1 MIVIF
6 AEKPSQARDYAE
18 ALGIQ
23 QKHDGYIEV
32 KNSDIIKNAYITWG
46 FGHLTRLKL
55 PKEYDSS
62 INTWKLEN
70 LPYRPK
76 KFEYIVD
83 KDKQK
88 QFNTVKKL
96 FEKADTIIN
105 ATDIDREGSNIF
117 YSTLIQAAIN
127 KKPIKRLWINS
138 LVHSEIRKGFKNLLD
153 NEKDYL
159 MYQEAHARQI
169 SDYLV
174 GMNLSPLYSILF
186 QRQGYND
193 VFSIGRVQTPL
204 LYLIYQRQCDIE
216 NFKSEKFYE
225 VIGHFKAQNG
235 EYQGKAKIKTKD
247 KKDLIELENKHELSK
262 AKQGLIEDIS
272 TEAKNQKAPKL
283 HSLSSLQLSINKY
296 YKFSPE
302 KTKNIVQSL
311 YEKKIVSYPR
321 TDSNLIT
328 DEEFNYLNE
337 NLEAYQTLY
346 DIQFKI
352 NNDYR
357 QPRKKYVNSSKVQE
371 HHAIIP
377 TSQIP
382 NETTINKLNEEEK
395 LVLQEIICTTLSMFA
410 EDHVYNETKVITNV
424 NGLQFFSQGKQVINN
439 GWKDLSHINHNNDE
453 DTNKLP
459 QLAINEKVLS
469 SVKTKVGKTTPPK
482 LYTEGQLIPLMK
494 TCGKHIDDEENS
506 ELLKE
511 IEGLGTEAT
520 RSNIIKT
527 LKDRK
532 YIQIKKNHVYI
543 TEKGRL
549 LCKSVAGTLLSSATM
564 TAEWEK
570 RLKYIGKGQAQV
582 SSFIENTMKFI
593 LKEVNNFNQKE
604 QNEELKKQA
613 NDIQQQSIICKCPNC
628 NKGSLLDKGK
638 VIKCNQCEQ
647 IFFKN
652 FLKKKIPDKQLLSLF
667 TKGTTTKALK
677 FKSKK
682 GNDFN
687 AYIKL
692 AEDKD
697 KNIKKL
703 ELDFDKKHNRV

>member
-1 MIVIF
+1 MKVIF

-18 ALGIQ
+18 ALGIK
-23 QKHDGYIEV
+23 QKKDGYIEV
-32 KNSDIIKNAYITWG
+32 KDSDIIKNAVVTWG

-55 PKEYDSS
+55 PKEYDTP

-70 LPYRPK
+70 LPYRPT

-96 FEKADTIIN
+96 FEQADEIIN

-117 YSTLIQAAIN
+117 YSTLKHAGISD
-127 KKPIKRLWINS
+127 KPIKRLWINS
-138 LVHSEIRKGFKNLLD
+138 LVHSEIRKGFRNLLD
-153 NEKDYL
+153 NRKDYL

-186 QRQGYND
+186 QKQGYQD

-204 LYLIYQRQCDIE
+204 LYLIYQRYIEIE

-225 VIGHFKAQNG
+225 VIGNFKAKNG

-247 KKDLIELENKHELSK
+247 KNDLMILENKHRLSE
-262 AKQGLIEDIS
+262 AQTGMIEDIK
-272 TEAKNQKAPKL
+272 TERKSQKAPKL
-283 HSLSSLQLSINKY
+283 HSLSSLQLKINKN
-296 YKFSPE
+296 YKYSPE
-302 KTKNIVQSL
+302 KTKDIVQSL

-337 NLEAYQTLY
+337 NLEAYQKLY
-346 DIQFKI
+346 NIQFEI
-352 NNDYR
+352 NDEYR
-357 QPRKKYVNSSKVQE
+357 QPRQKYVNSSKVEE

-377 TSQIP
+377 TSKIP
-382 NETTINKLNEEEK
+382 NSSTIANLKEEEK
-395 LVLQEIICTTLSMFA
+395 NILKEIIFTTLSMFA
-410 EDHVYNETKVITNV
+410 NDHLYDETKVVTNV
-424 NGLQFFSQGKQVINN
+424 NGLQFFSQGKQIKKN
-439 GWKDLSHINHNNDE
+439 GWKNLFNMENNE
-453 DTNKLP
+453 SEHKKELP
-459 QLAINEKVLS
+459 QLCIDEKVKAD
-469 SVKTKVGKTTPPK
+469 VKTKIGETTPPN

-494 TCGKHIDDEENS
+494 TCGKYVEDKEKA
-506 ELLKE
+506 ELLKD

-527 LKDRK
+527 LKDRQ
-532 YIQIKKNHVYI
+532 YIQIKKNKVYI
-543 TEKGRL
+543 TEKGLL
-549 LCKSVAGTLLSSATM
+549 LCKGVAGTLLSSADM
-564 TAEWEK
+564 TALWEK

-582 SSFIENTMKFI
+582 NSFIQNTMKFI
-593 LKEVNNFNQKE
+593 LKEVNSFNQKE

-613 NDIQQQSIICKCPNC
+613 NDLQQQSIICKCPNC

-647 IFFKN
+647 IFFRN
-652 FLKKKIPDKQLLSLF
+652 FLKKKIPNKQLLSLL
-667 TKGTTTKALK
+667 KEGKTTKTLK

-682 GNDFN
+682 GKDFN

-692 AEDKD
+692 AEDKN
-697 KNIKKL
+697 KNTKKF
-703 ELDFDKKHNRV
+703 ELDFDK

>member
-1 MIVIF
+1 MKVIF
-6 AEKPSQARDYAE
+6 AEKPSQAKDYAE
-18 ALGIQ
+18 ALGI
-23 QKHDGYIEV
+23 KKRHDGYIEI
-32 KNSDIIKNAYITWG
+32 KDSEIIKNAIVTWG

-55 PKEYDSS
+55 PKEYELS

-76 KFEYIVD
+76 NFEYTVD
-83 KDKQK
+83 KDKKK
-88 QFNTVKKL
+88 QFNIVKKL
-96 FEKADTIIN
+96 CKQADEIIN

-117 YSTLIQAAIN
+117 YSTLKHAGI
-127 KKPIKRLWINS
+127 KGKPIKRLWINS
-138 LVHSEIRKGFKNLLD
+138 LVHSEIQKGFKNLLD
-153 NEKDYL
+153 NQKDFY
-159 MYQEAHARQI
+159 MYREAHARQI
-169 SDYLV
+169 SDYLI
-174 GMNLSPLYSILF
+174 GMNLSPLYSLLF
-186 QRQGYND
+186 QKQGYKD
-193 VFSIGRVQTPL
+193 IFSIGRVQTPL
-204 LYLIYQRQCDIE
+204 LYLIYQRQCEIE

-225 VIGHFKAQNG
+225 VIGYFKAQNG

-247 KKDLIELENKHELSK
+247 KKDLIELENKYKLSK

-272 TEAKNQKAPKL
+272 KETKNQKAPKL
-283 HSLSSLQLSINKY
+283 HSLSSLQLVINKQ
-296 YKFSPE
+296 YKYSPE
-302 KTKNIVQSL
+302 KTKDIVQTL

-328 DEEFNYLNE
+328 EEEFNYLNE
-337 NLEAYQTLY
+337 NLESYQTLY

-382 NETTINKLNEEEK
+382 NQTTIKKLNEEEK

-439 GWKDLSHINHNNDE
+439 GWKDLSHTNHNNDE

-582 SSFIENTMKFI
+582 DSFIENTMKFI
-593 LKEVNNFNQKE
+593 NKEVNDFNQKE
-604 QNEELKKQA
+604 QNNELKQQA
-613 NDIQQQSIICKCPNC
+613 TNLQQQSTICKCPNC

-667 TKGTTTKALK
+667 TKGKTTKSLK

-682 GNDFN
+682 GNDFS

-692 AEDKD
+692 AEDKN

-703 ELDFDKKHNRV
+703 ELDFDK

>member
-23 QKHDGYIEV
+23 QKYDGYIEV
-32 KNSDIIKNAYITWG
+32 KDSDIIKNAFITWG

-70 LPYRPK
+70 LPYRPNI
-76 KFEYIVD
+76 FEYIVD

-88 QFNTVKKL
+88 QFNTVKRL
-96 FEKADTIIN
+96 LSKADEIIN

-117 YSTLIQAAIN
+117 YSTLIHADVKN
-127 KKPIKRLWINS
+127 KPIKRLWINS
-138 LVHSEIRKGFKNLLD
+138 LVHSEIIKGFKNLQD
-153 NEKDYL
+153 NQKDYL
-159 MYQEAHARQI
+159 MYKEAHARQI

-186 QRQGYND
+186 QRQGYKD

-204 LYLIYQRQCDIE
+204 LYLIYQRHCDIE
-216 NFKSEKFYE
+216 NFKSENFYE
-225 VIGHFKAQNG
+225 VIGHFKGQNG
-235 EYQGKAKIKTKD
+235 EYQGKAKIKTKE
-247 KKDLIELENKHELSK
+247 KKDLIDLENRHELSK

-272 TEAKNQKAPKL
+272 TETKSQKAPKL
-283 HSLSSLQLSINKY
+283 HSLSTLQLAINKQ
-296 YKFSPE
+296 YKYSPE
-302 KTKNIVQSL
+302 KTKNIVQAL

-328 DEEFNYLNE
+328 DEEFNYLNS
-337 NLEAYQTLY
+337 NLEKYQSLY
-346 DIQFKI
+346 NIKFKI
-352 NNDYR
+352 NDEYR
-357 QPRKKYVNSSKVQE
+357 KPRKKYVNSSKVQE

-377 TSQIP
+377 TSQLP
-382 NETTINKLNEEEK
+382 TETTINNLKDEEK
-395 LVLQEIICTTLSMFA
+395 HILQEIVYTTLSIFA
-410 EDHVYNETKVITNV
+410 DDHIYDETKIITNV
-424 NGLQFFSQGKQVINN
+424 NGLQFFSQGKQIKNK
-439 GWKDLSHINHNNDE
+439 GWKSIFPNNSNNDE
-453 DTNKLP
+453 NTKVLP
-459 QLAINEKVLS
+459 QLANNEKVLAN
-469 SVKTKVGKTTPPK
+469 VKTRIGETTAPK

-494 TCGKHIDDEENS
+494 TCGKYVDDEESS
-506 ELLKE
+506 EVLKE

-527 LKDRK
+527 LKDRQ
-532 YIQIKKNHVYI
+532 YIQIKKNSVYI

-549 LCKSVAGTLLSSATM
+549 LCKSVTGTLLSSATM

-570 RLKYIGKGQAQV
+570 RLKYIGKGQAQID
-582 SSFIENTMKFI
+582 SFIENTMKFI
-593 LKEVNNFNQKE
+593 SKEVNDFNKKE
-604 QNEELKKQA
+604 QNSDLKQQA
-613 NDIQQQSIICKCPNC
+613 INLQQQTNICKCPNC
-628 NKGSLLDKGK
+628 NKGDLIDKGK
-638 VIKCNQCEQ
+638 VIKCNQCDQ

-652 FLKKKIPDKQLLSLF
+652 FLKKKIPEKQLFSLI
-667 TKGTTTKALK
+667 TKGKTTRALK

-682 GNDFN
+682 GKEFK

-692 AEDKD
+692 AEDSE
-697 KNIKKL
+697 KKIQKFEL
-703 ELDFDKKHNRV
+703 EFDN

>member
-1 MIVIF
+1 
-6 AEKPSQARDYAE
+6 
-18 ALGIQ
+18 
-23 QKHDGYIEV
+23 
-32 KNSDIIKNAYITWG
+32 
-46 FGHLTRLKL
+46 
-55 PKEYDSS
+55 
-62 INTWKLEN
+62 
-70 LPYRPK
+70 
-76 KFEYIVD
+76 
-83 KDKQK
+83 
-88 QFNTVKKL
+88 
-96 FEKADTIIN
+96 
-105 ATDIDREGSNIF
+105 
-117 YSTLIQAAIN
+117 
-127 KKPIKRLWINS
+127 
-138 LVHSEIRKGFKNLLD
+138 
-153 NEKDYL
+153 
-159 MYQEAHARQI
+159 
-169 SDYLV
+169 
-174 GMNLSPLYSILF
+174 
-186 QRQGYND
+186 
-193 VFSIGRVQTPL
+193 
-204 LYLIYQRQCDIE
+204 
-216 NFKSEKFYE
+216 
-225 VIGHFKAQNG
+225 
-235 EYQGKAKIKTKD
+235 
-247 KKDLIELENKHELSK
+247 
-262 AKQGLIEDIS
+262 
-272 TEAKNQKAPKL
+272 
-283 HSLSSLQLSINKY
+283 
-296 YKFSPE
+296 
-302 KTKNIVQSL
+302 
-311 YEKKIVSYPR
+311 
-321 TDSNLIT
+321 
-328 DEEFNYLNE
+328 FNYLNE
-337 NLEAYQTLY
+337 NLESYQTLY

-382 NETTINKLNEEEK
+382 NQTTIKKLNEEEK

-439 GWKDLSHINHNNDE
+439 GWKDLSHTNHNNDE

-582 SSFIENTMKFI
+582 DSFIENTMKFI
-593 LKEVNNFNQKE
+593 NKEVNDFNQKE
-604 QNEELKKQA
+604 QNNELKQQA
-613 NDIQQQSIICKCPNC
+613 TNLQQQSTICKCPNC

-667 TKGTTTKALK
+667 TKGKTTKSLK

-682 GNDFN
+682 GNDFS

-692 AEDKD
+692 AEDKN

-703 ELDFDKKHNRV
+703 ELDFDK

>member
-23 QKHDGYIEV
+23 QKQDGYIEV
-32 KNSDIIKNAYITWG
+32 KNSDIIKNAFITWG

-262 AKQGLIEDIS
+262 AKQGLIEDIY
-272 TEAKNQKAPKL
+272 TETKNQKAPKL
-283 HSLSSLQLSINKY
+283 HSLSSLQLSINKS

-302 KTKNIVQSL
+302 KTKNLVQSL

-337 NLEAYQTLY
+337 NLESYQTLY

-382 NETTINKLNEEEK
+382 NQTTIKKLNEEEK

-439 GWKDLSHINHNNDE
+439 GWKDLFLINHNNDE

-582 SSFIENTMKFI
+582 DSFIENTMKFI
-593 LKEVNNFNQKE
+593 NKEVNDFNQKE

-613 NDIQQQSIICKCPNC
+613 NDIQQQSIICRCPNC

-667 TKGTTTKALK
+667 TKGKTTKSLK

-682 GNDFN
+682 GNDFS

-692 AEDKD
+692 AEDKN

-703 ELDFDKKHNRV
+703 ELDFDK